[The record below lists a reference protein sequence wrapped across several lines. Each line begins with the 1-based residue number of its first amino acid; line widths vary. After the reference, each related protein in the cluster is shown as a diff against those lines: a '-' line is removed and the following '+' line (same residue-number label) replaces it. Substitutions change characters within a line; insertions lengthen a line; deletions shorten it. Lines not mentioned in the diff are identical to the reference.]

1 MNNPRCG
8 RLARLALATMLLA
21 LAPSA
26 ARAQSDPLPPGNVTL
41 VVPLA
46 AGGPTDA
53 LARVIADKLG
63 ARLDRTVVVEN
74 KGGAG
79 GNIGAAAV
87 ARAEPNGLTSLFTIN
102 SVLTINPH
110 LYASQGFDPQKDL
123 VPVSVVGQFTLMLA
137 INAKLPARTW
147 PELVAFSKTR
157 SLNFGSAGF
166 GTPPHL
172 AFEYLKSV
180 SGIEAAHVPFRG
192 AAPAMTELLA
202 GNVDASFLVSGAVLE
217 HVRSGAL
224 HALAVSSP
232 RRLPSMPD
240 VPTAIEAGIH
250 DFEAQFANIL
260 LVPARTPD
268 AVQRHL
274 AAEISRVL
282 QLPDVRARFAA
293 LATEPLGDSGPAR
306 RGAHRA
312 RARPLGQGGQ
322 GREHQAAA
330 VMRAAP

>member
-1 MNNPRCG
+1 MNNPCRG
-8 RLARLALATMLLA
+8 RLARLVLVTMLVML
-21 LAPSA
+21 PSQTLH
-26 ARAQSDPLPPGNVTL
+26 AQPDPLPPGNITL

-87 ARAEPNGLTSLFTIN
+87 ARAEPNGLTWLFTID

-110 LYASQGFDPQKDL
+110 LYASQGFDPQRDL
-123 VPVSVVGQFTLMLA
+123 APVSVVGQFTLMLA
-137 INAKLPARTW
+137 INAKVPARTW
-147 PELVAFSKTR
+147 PELVAFSRTR

-180 SGIEAAHVPFRG
+180 SQLQAAHVPFRG

-202 GNVDASFLVSGAVLE
+202 GNVDASFLVAGAVIE

-240 VPTAIEAGIH
+240 VPTATEAGIH
-250 DFEAQFANIL
+250 DFEAQFANLL
-260 LVPARTPD
+260 LVPARTPE
-268 AVQRHL
+268 AARRHL
-274 AAEISRVL
+274 AAEILRAL

-293 LATEPLGDSGPAR
+293 LATEPLGDSGSDAEAR
-306 RGAHRA
+306 IV
-312 RARPLGQGGQ
+312 
-322 GREHQAAA
+322 REHARWGKVVKAASIKL
-330 VMRAAP
+330 PQ

>member
-1 MNNPRCG
+1 MNNPCRG
-8 RLARLALATMLLA
+8 RLARLALVTVLA
-21 LAPSA
+21 VLPSA
-26 ARAQSDPLPPGNVTL
+26 ASRAQSDPLPPGNVTL
-41 VVPLA
+41 IVPLA

-87 ARAEPNGLTSLFTIN
+87 ARAEPNGLTWLFTID

-137 INAKLPARTW
+137 INAKVPARTW
-147 PELVAFSKTR
+147 PELVAFSRTR

-180 SGIEAAHVPFRG
+180 SKIEAAHVPFRG

-202 GNVDASFLVSGAVLE
+202 GNVDASFLVSGAVIE

-250 DFEAQFANIL
+250 DFEAQFANVL
-260 LVPARTPD
+260 LVPARTPET
-268 AVQRHL
+268 VRRHL

-293 LATEPLGDSGPAR
+293 LATEPLGDSGEDAVAR
-306 RGAHRA
+306 IA
-312 RARPLGQGGQ
+312 
-322 GREHQAAA
+322 REHARWGKVVKDASIKL
-330 VMRAAP
+330 P

>member
-1 MNNPRCG
+1 MNNSRRV
-8 RLARLALATMLLA
+8 RLAWLSLLAALAML
-21 LAPSA
+21 PSAA

-41 VVPLA
+41 IVPLA

-53 LARVIADKLG
+53 LARVIAEKLG
-63 ARLDRTVVVEN
+63 TPLDRTVVVEN

-87 ARAEPNGLTSLFTIN
+87 ARAEPNGLTWLFTID

-137 INAKLPARTW
+137 VNAKIPARTW

-180 SGIEAAHVPFRG
+180 SKLDAAHVPFRG

-232 RRLPSMPD
+232 RRLVSMPD
-240 VPTAIEAGIH
+240 VPTAIEAGIP
-250 DFEAQFANIL
+250 DFEAQFANTSWC
-260 LVPARTPD
+260 PRKRRTPCG
-268 AVQRHL
+268 ATWPRRYR
-274 AAEISRVL
+274 ACL

-293 LATEPLGDSGPAR
+293 LATEPLGESGPDAVAR
-306 RGAHRA
+306 IA
-312 RARPLGQGGQ
+312 
-322 GREHQAAA
+322 REHARWGKVVKDASIKLPQ
-330 VMRAAP
+330 